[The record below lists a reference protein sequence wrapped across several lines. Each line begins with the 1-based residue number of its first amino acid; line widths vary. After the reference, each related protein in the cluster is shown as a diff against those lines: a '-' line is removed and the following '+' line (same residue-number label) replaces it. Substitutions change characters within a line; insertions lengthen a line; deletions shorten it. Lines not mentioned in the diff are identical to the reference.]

1 MGERIFF
8 EGIFEAMCV
17 QLGKV
22 YQTQMHFFNSKQCLP
37 VEEML
42 LARTLSARVPGVDAF
57 ISDEIKEAY

>member
-8 EGIFEAMCV
+8 EGMFEAMCV

-42 LARTLSARVPGVDAF
+42 TQVCSCHWLEHYRLEF
-57 ISDEIKEAY
+57 LE

>member
-22 YQTQMHFFNSKQCLP
+22 YQTQMHFFNSKQYLP

-42 LARTLSARVPGVDAF
+42 TDQVCSCHWLEHYRLEF
-57 ISDEIKEAY
+57 LE